1 MRNYSGNELWKS
13 LGKAS
18 PRKNAEEAG
27 RLGSLRRRLG
37 CDWGGHSEVVP
48 GEGLPLPFSHTH
60 VHTNMPRYLWH
71 TRDTW
76 GYLSTISNQSQETP
90 ITVITLWKTWQKT
103 LDWCILLGDSP
114 ASWPKMCTMGSFPSE
129 ETSVLSQIY
138 FSFTYLFTSFSP
150 FLPLLLPSLSFS
162 FSLFTSHISLN
173 KFFLKQTT

>member
-13 LGKAS
+13 LGKAT
-18 PRKNAEEAG
+18 PRKNAEGSG

-37 CDWGGHSEVVP
+37 CDWGGHSEELVP

-76 GYLSTISNQSQETP
+76 RYLSTISNQSQETP

-114 ASWPKMCTMGSFPSE
+114 ASWPKMCTLDSFPSGE
-129 ETSVLSQIY
+129 ASVLSQIY
-138 FSFTYLFTSFSP
+138 FSFTYLLTSFSP
-150 FLPLLLPSLSFS
+150 FLPLSSSLPLFLLLSLHLS
-162 FSLFTSHISLN
+162 
-173 KFFLKQTT
+173 